1 MGERVVTV
9 KMPATLVARLRER
22 THQDHYLDLS
32 EQLRSIVRNGCLKH
46 ARPYSDEIA
55 RLRDDIE
62 RTTQQSA
69 AVTREQVLKDLVRM
83 LKEGAQ

>member
-9 KMPATLVARLRER
+9 KMPASLLARLRER

-32 EQLRSIVRNGCLKH
+32 EQLRSIVRSGCLKH
-46 ARPYSDEIA
+46 TKPYSEEIA

-62 RTTQQSA
+62 RSAQQSA
-69 AVTREQVLKDLVRM
+69 AVTREQVLQDLVRM
-83 LKEGAQ
+83 LKEGGR